1 MQNAFSRLTQESNPP
16 PPTPTLFLSPE
27 RVASRGLR
35 DLPAEAACRLAA
47 SPMGH
52 LSVCAFISPSPKDRQ
67 GAKL

>member
-1 MQNAFSRLTQESNPP
+1 MQNSFSHLTQESD

-27 RVASRGLR
+27 GVASRGLH
-35 DLPAEAACRLAA
+35 DLPAVAACGLAA

-52 LSVCAFISPSPKDRQ
+52 LSVCAFLSPPRPEDRQ